1 MRDTLRPRGRWC
13 RRAGGGGHGGGAAA
27 PAARGRAGRRRRPAG
42 GRHGRAAA
50 RARAAHGPRPPG
62 RRHAAGAACPGLS
75 RGYRRV
81 SGPGTAAWLCPAPG
95 DGQHQAGLLGCL
107 EQGHRKCGHG
117 SAGRYLRR
125 CCPCVQAQC
134 AAAAAPLQQT
144 TARRRTGLGS
154 LSYALSRYECAAA
167 RHAATLTARLQ
178 LRLRAV
184 VPCRVA
190 AAAAQCAWLYGR
202 QRRTFFVTMRMT
214 ESGQVL
220 RRAVVCCRAAARR
233 ACAAHA
239 VCWGPCSA
247 CGCSHLWPGLGAVGA
262 RIKARGSHPGGAC
275 DAPWST
281 GSCRRIQGRLGSASC
296 SGAAADARAA
306 RAGVHDGA
314 GIPAVHRVLAGGR
327 GRLPRA
333 RLGLYP
339 RGAGGAR
346 PAMQHAL
353 FSSRV

>member
-1 MRDTLRPRGRWC
+1 MQARWRWRSWRRRCSTRCARARRPPAPTRWRPTRTRC
-13 RRAGGGGHGGGAAA
+13 RSGPCRTWSAAA
-27 PAARGRAGRRRRPAG
+27 WAAACSRRGLSRPVTGLQEGFRPGDSSLAVPRSGRRPAPG
-42 GRHGRAAA
+42 GASW
-50 RARAAHGPRPPG
+50 
-62 RRHAAGAACPGLS
+62 LS
-75 RGYRRV
+75 RTGSSKVWARV
-81 SGPGTAAWLCPAPG
+81 SRALF
-95 DGQHQAGLLGCL
+95 
-107 EQGHRKCGHG
+107 
-117 SAGRYLRR
+117 
-125 CCPCVQAQC
+125 
-134 AAAAAPLQQT
+134 APLLPMRPSSMRGCSRASAANHSTPQD
-144 TARRRTGLGS
+144 RPGFIVN
-154 LSYALSRYECAAA
+154 ALSRYECAAA